1 MCLLNLYMWSQA
13 LGNQGIK
20 ENKRG
25 GGGKKMEG
33 DGGGGRGE
41 EEEKIKK
48 LCSEPQVASEA

>member
-1 MCLLNLYMWSQA
+1 MWSQA

-25 GGGKKMEG
+25 GGGKKKEG
-33 DGGGGRGE
+33 EGGGGRGE